1 MATDAPT
8 PTLRALLSRAEL
20 TLRLAI
26 PASALA
32 PDSLDRPIR
41 WVHSSDLA
49 DPTPF
54 LSEGLAL
61 LTTGTQFADFE
72 EDNGYAAYVTRLT
85 ARGVVAL
92 GFGTEVVRAGIPE
105 RLAAAC
111 ESAGLPLFEVPYRT
125 PFIAIARAN
134 AEAIAAQAYARRSWS
149 LSAQHAIALAA
160 FRSDGLGATLAEL
173 SHQIGAWVGL
183 FDAAGQLRR
192 SHGDSDD
199 AAPPDVAE
207 EARRVLRRGA
217 RASSTLRVGERGF
230 TLQTLGRSGEL
241 RGVVAV
247 EGDLDQEARGV
258 VTAVIAMADLALE
271 QGRDL
276 SRARAQL
283 RSSLM
288 HLLIA
293 GHVPGARRVARGL
306 WGGLP
311 PAPVVVALT
320 DTTPVRRDALRETL
334 EGAGADG
341 GPSLLFGR
349 IEDGLVITCGAA
361 DTAAQ
366 QAIADAAAEHELSVG
381 LSDPVPWE
389 RFAAGLGQARIARA
403 RVSGTGVARFGDAVS
418 GGILSLV
425 DRTAARE
432 VARARLAPVLH
443 HDEAAGTD
451 LVGTLRAWL
460 ENDGSGQASAAA
472 LGIHRHTLRAHV
484 ALASRLLGVDLAS
497 FTARAEL
504 WNDLRALE

>member
-1 MATDAPT
+1 MDAPT

-20 TLRLAI
+20 TLRLAT

-61 LTTGTQFADFE
+61 LTTGTQFADPE
-72 EDNGYAAYVTRLT
+72 EDDAYAAYVARLT

-92 GFGTEVVRAGIPE
+92 GFGTEVARAGIPE
-105 RLAAAC
+105 PLAAAC

-134 AEAIAAQAYARRSWS
+134 AEALAAQAYARRSWS

-160 FRSDGLGATLAEL
+160 FRTDGLGATLAEL

-192 SHGDSDD
+192 SHGGSDD
-199 AAPPDVAE
+199 ASPTDVAE

-217 RASSTLRVGERGF
+217 RASSTLRVGERSF

-334 EGAGADG
+334 EGAGG
-341 GPSLLFGR
+341 SLLFGR
-349 IEDGLVITCGAA
+349 IEDGLVIACSAA

-389 RFAAGLGQARIARA
+389 HFAAGLGQARIARA
-403 RVSGTGVARFGDAVS
+403 RVSGTGVARFGDAIS

-425 DRTAARE
+425 DQPAARE

-443 HDEAAGTD
+443 HDDTAGTD

-460 ENDGSGQASAAA
+460 ENDGRGEASAAA

-504 WNDLRALE
+504 WNDLRALG